1 MVRLSWI
8 DVDGRQVALTL
19 CAGLHTAE
27 ERLRR
32 RAPPGASAVRV
43 EAATLA
49 STYVV
54 TPDGRVIATPP
65 ENRGGAAEPRDSIA
79 PGRAS

>member
-1 MVRLSWI
+1 
-8 DVDGRQVALTL
+8 
-19 CAGLHTAE
+19 
-27 ERLRR
+27 
-32 RAPPGASAVRV
+32 VRV